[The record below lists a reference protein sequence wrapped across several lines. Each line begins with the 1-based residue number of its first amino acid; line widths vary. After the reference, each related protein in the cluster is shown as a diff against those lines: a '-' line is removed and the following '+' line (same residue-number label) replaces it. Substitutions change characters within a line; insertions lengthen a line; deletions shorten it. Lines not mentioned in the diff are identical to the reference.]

1 MIQKVLTGRENK
13 YGGGKLGRTK
23 EDKDVK
29 KGPRERFMTFLK
41 LLKLGNKDD
50 RNDPDNN

>member
-1 MIQKVLTGRENK
+1 MIQKVLIGRENK

-29 KGPRERFMTFLK
+29 KGPRER
-41 LLKLGNKDD
+41 DS
-50 RNDPDNN
+50 